1 MQSLAVLAKIQRIAC
16 KDALYRKLV
25 EIFGPPEDGCK
36 EYLDQVGELISLFE
50 TKLVDLSDADAM
62 VALQDVIDEEACP
75 SSKLDVIFQILKDYL
90 RLDIVKTAERGAM
103 KLLLKDEKGDDDDA
117 PAAAA
122 VAAGA
127 TLDDD
132 KDVRRRQMKIA
143 ADEKFRMAFLVR
155 AGMADEAELLEMGD
169 EQDEDRV
176 EVELSEVEP
185 TFLRGLSRHKRIN
198 FRNALPSEV
207 LRNANPQQRNAILLR
222 QATKAATDLEEEPN
236 TLKRAAQLQ
245 AQRNTDRRI
254 LKSKE
259 RRQQQYEQQRGG
271 GGPTSSGDRRG
282 PRDATNNNGE
292 EDAAQVNL
300 ILETDVGESKVAA
313 EEEHAF
319 SARSKLPDWMK
330 KMVGEQPA
338 FGKGGYRKQQ
348 QQQGGVDRELI
359 NKQRL
364 SLPIYDFKN
373 AIVDHVRTHSTTVL
387 VGETGSGKTTQ
398 IPQYLLEAGFGND
411 GLICCTQPRRVAAE
425 TLARRVADE
434 VGCTCGAEVGYT
446 VRFKDNTS
454 SLTKIKYMTDGMLL
468 REALL
473 DDTFQRYSVI
483 ILDEAHERSI
493 NTDVLFGIVKKAVEK
508 RPSLKIV
515 VTSATLDTD
524 KFCEY
529 FGASEAFFIKGRTFP
544 VETHYLQEPCED
556 YVETS
561 ILTVLMIH
569 LKEAAGDI
577 LVFLTGQEEIDNA
590 GERLVHQMEE
600 LKKNLGDSTVLPEL
614 LVLPL
619 TATMPE
625 DVQQKVFDPTP
636 AGCRKVVLATNV
648 AETSITIDNLYYVV
662 DAGFCKQNRYDAK
675 VGLEQLLIVPVS
687 QAQAN
692 QRSGRAG
699 RIGPGKAYRLY
710 TEDQYDKDMEAA
722 TIPEIQRSNLFH
734 IVLQLKAVGVN
745 DLINF
750 DFMDKPPMETLVGA
764 LQKLR
769 YLEALDD
776 DGILTAVGRRMAQL
790 PVDPSQAKTLLTAMD
805 LNCAAPVLTIVS
817 MLAVQKKGIFYRPR
831 DKQEIADAKKRGFH
845 QPEGD
850 QLTLMTVYDQW
861 IESGMSETWAQAN
874 FVKHRLLTE
883 ARDTREQ
890 LQDML
895 TKRGTRELN
904 QSANKDPAAIRKA
917 ITAGYFFNAAKRTN
931 NDMYVTLS
939 DRREVALHPS
949 SSLREL
955 VPKYVIYDE
964 LHMTS
969 REYMREVMAID
980 PAWLVELAPSY
991 YARPKPGKLTKE
1003 QMCER
1008 LVPTLRAWESGAT
1021 WRISKQRRKT

>member
-1 MQSLAVLAKIQRIAC
+1 MQSLAILEKIQKIAC
-16 KDALYRKLV
+16 KDALYKKMV
-25 EIFGPPEDGCK
+25 EIFGPPEAGCK
-36 EYLDQVGELISLFE
+36 EYLDQVIELMSLFE
-50 TKLVDLSDADAM
+50 TKLVHLTDEAALQE
-62 VALQDVIDEEACP
+62 LQDVIDEDACP
-75 SSKLDVIFQILKDYL
+75 RGKMITIFQILKDYL
-90 RLDIVKTAERGAM
+90 RLDIARTAERGAIEM
-103 KLLLKDEKGDDDDA
+103 LVKDEKRINEKKNMSVDEDTP
-117 PAAAA
+117 PA
-122 VAAGA
+122 V
-127 TLDDD
+127 TLDDT
-132 KDVRRRQMKIA
+132 KEFRQRQMKIA

-155 AGMADEAELLEMGD
+155 AGIADEAELLQMGD
-169 EQDEDRV
+169 EQDEAQV

-185 TFLRGLSRHKRIN
+185 AFLRGLARRKNIN
-198 FRNALPSEV
+198 FRGALPSEI
-207 LRNANPQQRNAILLR
+207 LRNATPQQRNAMLLR
-222 QATKAATDLEEEPN
+222 QATKASADLEEETN
-236 TLKRAAQLQ
+236 SLKRSAQLQ

-254 LKSKE
+254 LKAKE
-259 RRQQQYEQQRGG
+259 RRQRQSDTQSAAAPGG
-271 GGPTSSGDRRG
+271 GAGKLDGD
-282 PRDATNNNGE
+282 DAPP
-292 EDAAQVNL
+292 VNL
-300 ILETDVGESKVAA
+300 LLDADTGESKVAV

-319 SARSKLPDWMK
+319 STRSRLPDWMK
-330 KMVGEQPA
+330 KMVGDQPT
-338 FGKGGYRKQQ
+338 FGNGRDRSYRKQQ
-348 QQQGGVDRELI
+348 SNQQGSTDRDLI
-359 NKQRL
+359 RKQRT
-364 SLPIYDFKN
+364 SLPIYDFKTEF
-373 AIVDHVRTHSTTVL
+373 IEHVRSHCTTVL

-398 IPQYLLEAGFGND
+398 IPQYLYEAGFAAD
-411 GLICCTQPRRVAAE
+411 GLIGCTQPRRVAAE

-434 VGCTCGAEVGYT
+434 FGCSCGAEVGYT

-524 KFCEY
+524 KFCTY
-529 FGASEAFFIKGRTFP
+529 FAAEKPFFIRGRTFP
-544 VETHYLQEPCED
+544 VETHYLQEACED
-556 YVETS
+556 YVECA

-569 LKEAAGDI
+569 LKEAPGDI

-600 LKKNLGDSTVLPEL
+600 LKKTLGGDTALPEL

-625 DVQQKVFDPTP
+625 DVQSKVFDATP
-636 AGCRKVVLATNV
+636 EGCRKVVLATNV
-648 AETSITIDNLYYVV
+648 AETSITIDNLFFVV
-662 DAGFCKQNRYDAK
+662 DSGFCKQNSYDPK
-675 VGLEQLLIVPVS
+675 VGVEQLLIVPIS

-692 QRSGRAG
+692 QRAGRAG
-699 RIGPGKAYRLY
+699 RIGPGKCFRLY

-734 IVLQLKAVGVN
+734 IVLQLKAVGIN
-745 DLINF
+745 DLVQF
-750 DFMDKPPMETLVGA
+750 DFMDKPPLETLVGA

-776 DGILTAVGRRMAQL
+776 DGLLTSVGRRMAQL

-805 LNCAAPVLTIVS
+805 LGCAAPVLTVVS
-817 MLAVQKKGIFYRPR
+817 MLAVQKKGVFYRPR
-831 DKQEIADAKKRGFH
+831 EKQELADAKKRAFH

-861 IESGMSETWAQAN
+861 IESGMSEQWAQAN
-874 FVKHRLLTE
+874 FVKHRLLIE

-890 LQDML
+890 LQEML
-895 TKRGTRELN
+895 TKRGTRELSN
-904 QSANKDPAAIRKA
+904 AASKDPSAIRKA
-917 ITAGYFFNAAKRTN
+917 ITSGYFFNAAKRTN

-964 LHMTS
+964 LHMTA
-969 REYMREVMAID
+969 REYMREVMSID

-991 YARPKPGKLTKE
+991 YARPKPGRLTKE

-1008 LVPTLRAWESGAT
+1008 LVPTLRAWETGAS
-1021 WRISKQRRKT
+1021 WRISKLRRQK

>member
-16 KDALYRKLV
+16 KDALYKKLV
-25 EIFGPPEDGCK
+25 ETFGPPEDGIK
-36 EYLDQVGELISLFE
+36 EYLDQVGELMDMFE
-50 TKLVDLSDADAM
+50 QKLIHLPDVDAM
-62 VALQDVIDEEACP
+62 AQLQEVIDEEACP
-75 SSKLDVIFQILKDYL
+75 TSKLQVIFDILKDYL
-90 RLDIVKTAERGAM
+90 RLDIAKTAERGAM
-103 KLLLKDEKGDDDDA
+103 QLLMKDDKGELAEEA
-117 PAAAA
+117 PT
-122 VAAGA
+122 V

-132 KDVRRRQMKIA
+132 KVVRRPHMKIA
-143 ADEKFRMAFLVR
+143 PDEKFRMAFLVR
-155 AGMADEAELLEMGD
+155 AGMADEAELLAVGD

-176 EVELSEVEP
+176 EVELSEVVP
-185 TFLRGLSRHKRIN
+185 GFLKGQAPQRKFIN
-198 FRNALPSEV
+198 FGRALPSEI
-207 LRNANPQQRNAILLR
+207 LRNATPQQRNAILLR
-222 QATKAATDLEEEPN
+222 QATQASADLEDEPN

-259 RRQQQYEQQRGG
+259 RRQQQQRSNNV
-271 GGPTSSGDRRG
+271 TSSSGDRDNMTSKDD
-282 PRDATNNNGE
+282 DAVK
-292 EDAAQVNL
+292 VNDML
-300 ILETDVGESKVAA
+300 DVDIGESKPAA
-313 EEEHAF
+313 EDEHAF
-319 SARSKLPDWMK
+319 SSRSKLPEWMK
-330 KMVGEQPA
+330 KMVGDQPS
-338 FGKGGYRKQQ
+338 FGRGGGYRKRLQDQ
-348 QQQGGVDRELI
+348 VIDRELLI
-359 NKQRL
+359 KQRK
-364 SLPIYDFKN
+364 SLPIYEFRDAF
-373 AIVDHVRTHSTTVL
+373 IEHVRSHSTTVL

-398 IPQYLLEAGFGND
+398 IPQYLYEAGFSAD

-529 FGASEAFFIKGRTFP
+529 FGASEPFFIKGRTFP
-544 VETHYLQEPCED
+544 VETHYLQEPCDD

-590 GERLVHQMEE
+590 GERLVNQMEE
-600 LKKNLGDSTVLPEL
+600 LKKNLAETTILPEL

-636 AGCRKVVLATNV
+636 EGCRKVVLATNV

-662 DAGFCKQNRYDAK
+662 DCGFCKQNRYDAK
-675 VGLEQLLIVPVS
+675 VGLEQLLIVPIS

-699 RIGPGKAYRLY
+699 RIGPGKAFRLY
-710 TEDQYDKDMEAA
+710 TEDQFDKDMEAA
-722 TIPEIQRSNLFH
+722 TVPEIQRSNLFH
-734 IVLQLKAVGVN
+734 VVLQLKAVGIGE
-745 DLINF
+745 LIHF
-750 DFMDKPPMETLVGA
+750 DFMDKPPLETLVSA
-764 LQKLR
+764 LEKLR

-776 DGILTAVGRRMAQL
+776 EGNLTTVGGRMAKL
-790 PVDPSQAKTLLTAMD
+790 PVDPSQAKTLLTAVD

-817 MLAVQKKGIFYRPR
+817 MLAVQKKGVFYRPR
-831 DKQEIADAKKRGFH
+831 DKQELADAKKRSFH

-850 QLTLMTVYDQW
+850 QLTLMTVYDRW
-861 IESGMSETWAQAN
+861 IESGMSEEWASTH
-874 FVKHRLLTE
+874 FVKHRLLME
-883 ARDTREQ
+883 ARDTRDQ

-895 TKRGTRELN
+895 TKRGSTPLN
-904 QSANKDPAAIRKA
+904 PAGNRDPVAIRKA
-917 ITAGYFFNAAKRTN
+917 LTSGYFFHAAKRTN

-939 DRREVALHPS
+939 DRREVTLHPS

-980 PAWLVELAPSY
+980 PLWLVELAPSY
-991 YARPKPGKLTKE
+991 YKRPEPGKLTKE

-1008 LVPTLRAWESGAT
+1008 LVPTLKAWESGSS
-1021 WRISKQRRKT
+1021 WRISKMRRKT

>member
-1 MQSLAVLAKIQRIAC
+1 MKRRAQK
-16 KDALYRKLV
+16 KKNKKLV
-25 EIFGPPEDGCK
+25 EIFGPPEDGHK
-36 EYLDQVGELISLFE
+36 EYLDQVGELMSLFE
-50 TKLVDLSDADAM
+50 TKLVHLSDDEATTE
-62 VALQDVIDEEACP
+62 LQDVIDEEACP
-75 SSKLDVIFQILKDYL
+75 TSKLLLIFQILKDYL
-90 RLDIVKTAERGAM
+90 RLDIAKTAERGAM
-103 KLLLKDEKGDDDDA
+103 HLLMKDDKGGDDTNNSDA
-117 PAAAA
+117 QQ
-122 VAAGA
+122 AGA
-127 TLDDD
+127 TTLDDD

-185 TFLRGLSRHKRIN
+185 TFLRGLSRRKHVN

-236 TLKRAAQLQ
+236 TMKRAAQLQ

-259 RRQQQYEQQRGG
+259 RRQQQYEQQQQRGG
-271 GGPTSSGDRRG
+271 GGPASSGDRRG
-282 PRDATNNNGE
+282 RGDADNGDD
-292 EDAAQVNL
+292 DAVPQVNL
-300 ILETDVGESKVAA
+300 ILETDTGESKA
-313 EEEHAF
+313 EDEHAY

-330 KMVGEQPA
+330 KMVGDQPA
-338 FGKGGYRKQQ
+338 FGKGGYRSKQQ
-348 QQQGGVDRELI
+348 QQSGGGVDRELI
-359 NKQRL
+359 NKQRK
-364 SLPIYDFKN
+364 SLPIYDFKDTF
-373 AIVDHVRTHSTTVL
+373 IQHVRTHSTTVL

-515 VTSATLDTD
+515 VTSATLDTG

-529 FGASEAFFIKGRTFP
+529 FGASEPFFIKGRTFP
-544 VETHYLQEPCED
+544 VETHYLQEPCDD

-600 LKKNLGDSTVLPEL
+600 LKKSVGDSIVLPEL

-722 TIPEIQRSNLFH
+722 TVPEIQRSNLFH

-790 PVDPSQAKTLLTAMD
+790 PVDPSQAKTLLTAAD
-805 LNCAAPVLTIVS
+805 LNCAGPVLTIVS

-831 DKQEIADAKKRGFH
+831 DKQEIADAKKRAFH

-850 QLTLMTVYDQW
+850 QLTLMTVYNQW
-861 IESGMSETWAQAN
+861 IESGMSEAWAQAN
-874 FVKHRLLTE
+874 FVKHRLLME

-904 QSANKDPAAIRKA
+904 QSANKDPVAIRKA

-980 PAWLVELAPSY
+980 PAWLTELAPSY

-1008 LVPTLRAWESGAT
+1008 LVPTLRAWESGAS